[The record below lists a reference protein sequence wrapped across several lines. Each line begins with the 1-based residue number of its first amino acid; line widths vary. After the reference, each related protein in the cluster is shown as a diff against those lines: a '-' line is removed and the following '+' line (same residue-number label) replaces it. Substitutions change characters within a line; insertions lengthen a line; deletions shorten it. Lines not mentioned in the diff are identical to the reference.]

1 MMQLTNK
8 HKTLQSLTRSS
19 LGYIN
24 INLQSLFVCLSD
36 HNYNPLDR
44 FASNLDWETW
54 ENYRNVLS
62 LVLRFLFKEKTSKNR
77 SLRTNAGKRLE

>member
-1 MMQLTNK
+1 MQLTNK
-8 HKTLQSLTRSS
+8 TQDTSIPHEDFT
-19 LGYIN
+19 GIYD

>member
-19 LGYIN
+19 LVYIN
-24 INLQSLFVCLSD
+24 INLQSLFVCPII
-36 HNYNPLDR
+36 NYDPLDR
-44 FASNLDWETW
+44 LASNLDWETW